1 MATRTRW
8 LIGVS
13 LVGLVVFGPGTYE
26 MIYLAIRQHQLDR
39 RLSLLQREQE
49 RLSALEDRLRNDPA
63 YLEGLI
69 RTTFKVSQPGE
80 YVIPLEP
87 DPDRRSPQIR

>member
-8 LIGVS
+8 LVGVS
-13 LVGLVVFGPGTYE
+13 LVGLVVFGPGTYA
-26 MIYLAIRQHQLDR
+26 MIRLAIRQYQLDR
-39 RLSLLQREQE
+39 RLSVLHEEHE
-49 RLSALEDRLRNDPA
+49 RLAALEQRLRNDPA

-80 YVIPLEP
+80 YVIPLEREP
-87 DPDRRSPQIR
+87 DQRSPETR